1 MIQRH
6 ILQHILDRVKRF
18 PVVGIIGPRQVGKTT
33 LVKSILKSA
42 SKDGVY
48 LDLELPSDLN
58 LLRDPELYFREN
70 IGKTLV
76 LDEIQHVPGLFPV
89 MRSLID
95 VNRKPARFIVT
106 GSASPDL
113 LRQGSETLAGRIIF
127 CELGPL
133 SLMEVKYNDYPKLWL
148 RGGFP
153 GAYLAKNNG
162 DSFEW
167 LNSFVQTYVQRDIA
181 TLGLSVNRSLIMQ
194 LLQMIASTHGSII
207 NYSSLSKSLGVS
219 VTTIIKFVDI
229 LEDTF
234 IVRRLAA
241 YHHTVKKRLVKAP
254 KIFIRDS
261 GLLHALWN
269 THTMKSLF
277 GHHLLGHSWEG
288 FVVQQIAIHLREELQ
303 LYYYRTQD
311 GSEMDLI
318 IAKGNKP
325 FVALE
330 IKFTDNPVLTK
341 GNHLAM
347 EDLKAKHNFI
357 VTPSAK
363 EHPYDKNTRVVNLST
378 VLHKLQELGLL
389 I

>member
-6 ILQHILDRVKRF
+6 IMHQIASRAKRF

-33 LVKSILKSA
+33 FVKSLLKKT
-42 SKDGVY
+42 SKEVVY
-48 LDLELPSDLN
+48 LDLELPSDRN

-70 IGKTLV
+70 MKSTLV
-76 LDEIQHVPGLFPV
+76 LDEIQHAPNLFAV

-95 VNRKPARFIVT
+95 VNRKPARFVVT

-113 LRQGSETLAGRIIF
+113 LRQGAESLAGRIIF

-133 SLMEVKYNDYPKLWL
+133 SLLEIGARDFQQLWL

-153 GAYLAKNNG
+153 RSFLAKNNK

-167 LNSFVQTYVQRDIA
+167 LNSFVQTYVYRDIA
-181 TLGLSVNRSLIMQ
+181 SLGLSVNKSVIMQ
-194 LLQMIASTHGSII
+194 LLQMISSTNGSVI
-207 NYSSLSKSLGVS
+207 NYSSLSKSIGVS
-219 VTTIIKFVDI
+219 VTTIMRFVDI

-234 IVRRLAA
+234 VVRRLTA
-241 YHHTVKKRLVKAP
+241 YHHSMKKRLVKAP
-254 KIFIRDS
+254 KIFVRDT

-269 THTMKSLF
+269 VHTTKALF

-288 FVVQQIAIHLREELQ
+288 FVIQQVAVHLKEELQ

-311 GSEMDLI
+311 GSEVDLI
-318 IAKGNKP
+318 IVKGNKP

-330 IKFTDNPVLTK
+330 IKFTDSPVLTK
-341 GNHLAM
+341 GNHIAL
-347 EDLKAKHNFI
+347 EDVKAKHNFI

-363 EHPYDKNTRVVNLST
+363 EHPYNKNVRVVSLAV
-378 VLHKLQELGLL
+378 VLQKLQGLDLL

>member
-1 MIQRH
+1 M
-6 ILQHILDRVKRF
+6 
-18 PVVGIIGPRQVGKTT
+18 
-33 LVKSILKSA
+33 A
-42 SKDGVY
+42 SKQAVY
-48 LDLELPSDLN
+48 LDLELPSDVN

-70 IGKTLV
+70 MGSTLV
-76 LDEIQHVPGLFPV
+76 LDEIQHAPGLFPV

-95 VNRKPARFIVT
+95 INRKPARFIVT

-113 LRQGSETLAGRIIF
+113 LRQGAETLAGRIIF
-127 CELGPL
+127 CEMGPL
-133 SLMEVKYNDYPKLWL
+133 SLLEIKYKDYQRLWL

-153 GAYLAKNNG
+153 AAYLAKSNR

-167 LNSFVQTYVQRDIA
+167 LTGFVQTYVHRDIA
-181 TLGLSVNRSLIMQ
+181 ALGLSVNRSVIMQ
-194 LLQMIASTHGSII
+194 LLQMISSTNGSVI

-219 VTTIIKFVDI
+219 VTTIMKFVDI

-234 IVRRLAA
+234 IVRRLTA

-269 THTMKSLF
+269 THSMKALF

-288 FVVQQIAIHLREELQ
+288 FVIQQIAVHLRDELQ

-318 IAKGNKP
+318 ILKGNKP

-363 EHPYDKNTRVVNLST
+363 EHPYDKDTRVLSLVT
-378 VLHKLQELGLL
+378 LLQKLQELGLL
-389 I
+389 IR

>member
-18 PVVGIIGPRQVGKTT
+18 PVVGVIGPRQVGKTT
-33 LVKSILKSA
+33 LVKSILKMA
-42 SKDGVY
+42 SKQAVY
-48 LDLELPSDLN
+48 LDLELPSDVN

-70 IGKTLV
+70 MGSTLV
-76 LDEIQHVPGLFPV
+76 LDEIQHAPGLFPV

-113 LRQGSETLAGRIIF
+113 LRQGAETLAGRIIF
-127 CELGPL
+127 CEMGPL
-133 SLMEVKYNDYPKLWL
+133 SLLEIKYKDYQKLWL

-153 GAYLAKNNG
+153 AAYLAKSNR

-167 LNSFVQTYVQRDIA
+167 LIGFVQTYVHRDIA
-181 TLGLSVNRSLIMQ
+181 ALGLSVNRSVIMQ
-194 LLQMIASTHGSII
+194 LLQMISSTNGSVI

-219 VTTIIKFVDI
+219 VTTIMKFVDI

-234 IVRRLAA
+234 IVRRLTA

-254 KIFIRDS
+254 KIFIRDT

-269 THTMKSLF
+269 THSMKDLF

-288 FVVQQIAIHLREELQ
+288 FVIQQIAVHLRDDLQ

-318 IAKGNKP
+318 IVKGNKP

-330 IKFTDNPVLTK
+330 IRFTDNPVLTK
-341 GNHLAM
+341 GNHIAM

-363 EHPYDKNTRVVNLST
+363 EHPYNESVRVVSLSS
-378 VLHKLQELGLL
+378 VLQKLQELGIL

>member
-1 MIQRH
+1 M
-6 ILQHILDRVKRF
+6 QHILDRVKRF
-18 PVVGIIGPRQVGKTT
+18 PVVGVIGPRQVGKTT
-33 LVKSILKSA
+33 LVKSILKMA
-42 SKDGVY
+42 SKQAVY
-48 LDLELPSDLN
+48 LDLELPSDVN

-70 IGKTLV
+70 MGSTLV
-76 LDEIQHVPGLFPV
+76 LDEIQHAPGLFPV

-113 LRQGSETLAGRIIF
+113 LRQGAETLAGRIIF
-127 CELGPL
+127 CEMGPL
-133 SLMEVKYNDYPKLWL
+133 SLLEIKYKDYQRLWL

-153 GAYLAKNNG
+153 AAYLAKSNR

-167 LNSFVQTYVQRDIA
+167 LTGFVQTYVHRDIA
-181 TLGLSVNRSLIMQ
+181 ALGLSVNRSVIMQ
-194 LLQMIASTHGSII
+194 LLQMISSTNGSVI

-234 IVRRLAA
+234 IVRRLTA

-269 THTMKSLF
+269 THSMKALF

-288 FVVQQIAIHLREELQ
+288 FVIQQIAVHLRDELQ

-318 IAKGNKP
+318 ILKGNKP

-330 IKFTDNPVLTK
+330 IKFTDNPVLTR

-347 EDLKAKHNFI
+347 KDIKAKHNFI

-363 EHPYDKNTRVVNLST
+363 EHPYDKDTRVLSLVT
-378 VLHKLQELGLL
+378 LLQKLQELGLL
-389 I
+389 IR

>member
-1 MIQRH
+1 M
-6 ILQHILDRVKRF
+6 
-18 PVVGIIGPRQVGKTT
+18 
-33 LVKSILKSA
+33 A
-42 SKDGVY
+42 SKQAVY
-48 LDLELPSDLN
+48 LDLELPSDVN

-70 IGKTLV
+70 MGSTLV
-76 LDEIQHVPGLFPV
+76 LDEIQHAPGLFPV

-95 VNRKPARFIVT
+95 INRKPARFIVT

-113 LRQGSETLAGRIIF
+113 LRQGAETLAGRIIF
-127 CELGPL
+127 CEMGPL
-133 SLMEVKYNDYPKLWL
+133 SLLEIKYKDYQKLWL

-153 GAYLAKNNG
+153 AAYLAKSNR

-167 LNSFVQTYVQRDIA
+167 LTGFVQTYVHRDIA
-181 TLGLSVNRSLIMQ
+181 ALGLSVNRSVIMQ
-194 LLQMIASTHGSII
+194 LLQMISSTNGSVI

-234 IVRRLAA
+234 IVRRLTA

-254 KIFIRDS
+254 KIFIRDT

-269 THTMKSLF
+269 THSMKDLF

-288 FVVQQIAIHLREELQ
+288 FVIQQIAVHLRDELQ

-318 IAKGNKP
+318 IVKGTKP

-330 IKFTDNPVLTK
+330 IRFTDNPVLTK
-341 GNHLAM
+341 GNHIAM

-363 EHPYDKNTRVVNLST
+363 EHPYNKIVRVVSLPT
-378 VLHKLQELGLL
+378 VLQKLQGLGLL